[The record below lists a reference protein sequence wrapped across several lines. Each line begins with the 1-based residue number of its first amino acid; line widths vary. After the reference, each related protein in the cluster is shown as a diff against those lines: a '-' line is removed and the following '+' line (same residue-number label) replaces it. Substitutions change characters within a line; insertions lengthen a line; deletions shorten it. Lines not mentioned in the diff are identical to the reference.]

1 MPWSLLVLPT
11 RNLYFVVLKN
21 NIFNWRL
28 VGEKKKHLKL
38 KVIEKDRLLD
48 GIGFK
53 LAKVG
58 SQVLTDSKIVN
69 LAFNIELN
77 KWNGAENIQINI
89 KDINDN
95 CLEGM

>member
-1 MPWSLLVLPT
+1 
-11 RNLYFVVLKN
+11 
-21 NIFNWRL
+21 
-28 VGEKKKHLKL
+28 
-38 KVIEKDRLLD
+38 VIEKDRLLD